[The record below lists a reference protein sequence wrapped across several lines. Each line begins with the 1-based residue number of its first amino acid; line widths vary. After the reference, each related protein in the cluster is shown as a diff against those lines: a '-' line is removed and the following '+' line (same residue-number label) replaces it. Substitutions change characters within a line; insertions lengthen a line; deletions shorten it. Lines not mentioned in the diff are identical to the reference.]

1 MKTETRRVEGNTYP
15 DRVQILQGKTLV
27 NFDIIEVDRNGEVMY
42 NYEQALL
49 QIDAPEELIAKTIDE
64 ETQRLVSERKVIE
77 LDAIKVRTYT
87 GKLFYGDSISRI
99 DINDAITLAEERGQ
113 TTTLWKL
120 AEEFEGSRIATVT
133 VDELKEVLGLSLEA
147 KARIIGV
154 V

>member
-15 DRVQILQGKTLV
+15 DRVEMLQGKTLV
-27 NFDIIEVDRNGEVMY
+27 NFDIIEVYREGEVMY

-49 QIDAPEELIAKTIDE
+49 QIDAPEELIAKIIE
-64 ETQRLVSERKVIE
+64 EQTQRLAAERKVIE
-77 LDAIKVRTYT
+77 LDTIKVRTST

-99 DINDAITLAEERGQ
+99 DINDAIILAKEREQ
-113 TTTLWKL
+113 STTLWKL
-120 AEEFEGSRIATVT
+120 AEEFDGNKIAVVT
-133 VDELKEVLGLSLEA
+133 VDELKEALGLSLEA

>member
-15 DRVQILQGKTLV
+15 DRVQMLQGKTLV
-27 NFDIIEVDRNGEVMY
+27 NFDILEVVRDGEVMY

-49 QIDAPEELIAKTIDE
+49 QIDAPEELIAKTIEE
-64 ETQRLVSERKVIE
+64 ETQRLASERKVVE
-77 LDAIKVRTYT
+77 LDTVKVRIST

-99 DINDAITLAEERGQ
+99 DINDAITIAKERGE

-120 AEEFEGSRIATVT
+120 AEEFDGSKIAEVT
-133 VDELKEVLGLSLEA
+133 VDELKEALGLSLEA

>member
-15 DRVQILQGKTLV
+15 DRVQMLQGKTLV
-27 NFDIIEVDRNGEVMY
+27 NFDILEVVRDGEVMY

-49 QIDAPEELIAKTIDE
+49 QIDAPEELIAKTIEE
-64 ETQRLVSERKVIE
+64 ETQRLASERKVVE
-77 LDAIKVRTYT
+77 LDTIKVRIST

-99 DINDAITLAEERGQ
+99 DINDAITLAKEKGQ

-120 AEEFEGSRIATVT
+120 AEEIDGSKITEVT
-133 VDELKEVLGLSLEA
+133 VDELKEALGLSLEA

>member
-15 DRVQILQGKTLV
+15 DRVQMLQGKTLV
-27 NFDIIEVDRNGEVMY
+27 NFDILEVVRDGEVMY

-49 QIDAPEELIAKTIDE
+49 QIDAPEELIAKTIEE
-64 ETQRLVSERKVIE
+64 ETQRLASERKVVE
-77 LDAIKVRTYT
+77 LDTIKVRIST

-99 DINDAITLAEERGQ
+99 DINDAITIAKERGE

-120 AEEFEGSRIATVT
+120 AEEFDGSKIAEVT
-133 VDELKEVLGLSLEA
+133 VDELKEALGLSLEA

>member
-27 NFDIIEVDRNGEVMY
+27 NFDIIEVDRDGEVMY

-64 ETQRLVSERKVIE
+64 EMLRINEEKKAVE
-77 LDAIKVRTYT
+77 LDTVKVRTST
-87 GKLFYGDSISRI
+87 GKLFYGDDKSRI
-99 DINDAITLAEERGQ
+99 DINDAINLSIELGRTS
-113 TTTLWKL
+113 TIWKL
-120 AEEFEGSRIATVT
+120 AEEYEGNKFAEVSLE
-133 VDELKEVLGLSLEA
+133 ELKEVRQLALEE

-154 V
+154 M